1 MTVAPPPEETS
12 NTETESQSLSVLD
25 RWPNLSHEERITEF
39 KALSRTD
46 AEELFL
52 NLHAPEQNE
61 IYSELTAAERRSW
74 IRLLAPDDTADLLQL
89 FPIESRPAALALLD
103 DFTRTEVVALLAYA
117 EDEAGGLMS
126 SRFIRLRPDM
136 SVDEAIHYL
145 RAQMK
150 APSIEV
156 VYYAYVLDPSQKLLG
171 VVSFRQ
177 LMLAVSTKAVRD
189 IMTTEAIAIP
199 EDMDQEEVSKKFEQH
214 DLMAIP
220 VIDADAKM
228 KGIITFDDVVDV
240 VKEEATE
247 DIQKL
252 GAVQVMDAPYL
263 RTPFFQLIQKR
274 AGWLIVL
281 FIGEMFT
288 ATAIGHYETEIANAV
303 VLALFI
309 PLIISSGGNSG
320 SQASTLI
327 IRSLALGEVRVEDW
341 KKILV
346 REIFSGIVLGFLL
359 GCICAARIYLW
370 PYRDQQY
377 GSHYMLLGIAVSVSV
392 LFVVLWGATVGSML
406 PLALRRLNFDP
417 ATASAP
423 LVATLV
429 DVTGLIIYFSVA
441 RTVLGGTLF

>member
-1 MTVAPPPEETS
+1 MTAVPNAEEQT
-12 NTETESQSLSVLD
+12 TAKAEEPVSLLD
-25 RWPNLSHEERITEF
+25 RWPNLTHEERITEF
-39 KALSRTD
+39 KALLRTD
-46 AEELFL
+46 AEDLFL
-52 NLHAPEQNE
+52 NLHAQEQSE
-61 IYSELTAAERRSW
+61 IYSELTPAERRSW
-74 IRLLAPDDTADLLQL
+74 IRLLAPDDVADLIQL
-89 FPIESRPAALALLD
+89 FPVENRPAALALLD
-103 DFTRTEVVALLAYA
+103 DFTRTEVVALLAYS

-126 SRFIRLRPDM
+126 SRFIRLRPEM
-136 SVDEAIHYL
+136 AADEAIHYL

-156 VYYAYVLDPSQKLLG
+156 VYYAYVMNASQTLLG
-171 VVSFRQ
+171 AVSFRQ
-177 LMLAVSTKAVRD
+177 LMLSPPTKAVRD
-189 IMTTEAIAIP
+189 IMTTEVISIP
-199 EDMDQEEVSKKFEQH
+199 EDMDQEEVSKKFAQH

-220 VIDADAKM
+220 VVDGENRM

-247 DIQKL
+247 DMQKI
-252 GAVQVMDAPYL
+252 GAVQVMDLPYL
-263 RTPFFQLIQKR
+263 RTPFLQLIQKR

-288 ATAIGHYETEIANAV
+288 ATAIGYYESEIAKAV

-327 IRSLALGEVRVEDW
+327 IRSLALGEVRIEDW
-341 KKILV
+341 WKILK
-346 REIFSGIVLGFLL
+346 REILSGLVLGSIL
-359 GCICAARIYLW
+359 GLICAARIYFW

-377 GSHYMLLGIAVSVSV
+377 GEHYVMLGFAVSISV

-406 PLALRRLNFDP
+406 PLALRKLDFDP

-429 DVTGLIIYFSVA
+429 DVTGLLIYFTVA
-441 RTVLGGTLF
+441 RVVLAGALF